1 MASIQDLPDEIIL
14 KIIYFLNIKDLVKFG
29 RVSKRIRRII
39 SDKSVWQKINLSKCS
54 PECRGY
60 YIDLPTDLVKMVIE
74 NGCKYLSLRYMKLGP
89 ASMGSEGDL
98 KLNGSSSLIYL
109 DLENCEANVKI
120 FEEILASC
128 HSLQKLSM
136 SSEGQRICERKSLT
150 SNMIRSIWYQNGHA
164 LQTLNLS
171 YCEGLDLE
179 SIQKITKNC
188 VELKNIDLFGT
199 HLSKDSINFLVSNLT
214 PNVEKI
220 HLGRLWDLKD
230 EHLKALV
237 VRCNKLSV
245 LNLQRTEITNNSLN
259 HIVENLQQTL
269 EKLDVY
275 GCYGITYA
283 KLVTLK
289 SMPKLKDLRSMGT
302 YGPYEKEHLKN
313 VMPFVRF
320 NDRITADEKELCPTD
335 GIWDVEAKQLEFQ
348 YQNLPINDWPS
359 LVDP

>member
-1 MASIQDLPDEIIL
+1 MASIQDLPDEITL

-29 RVSKRIRRII
+29 CVSKRMRRIRNDQ
-39 SDKSVWQKINLSKCS
+39 SLWQKINLSKCS
-54 PECRGY
+54 SEQRGY
-60 YIDLPTDLVKMVIE
+60 YIDIPTDLVKMVLE

-98 KLNGSSSLIYL
+98 LLDGSSSLIYL
-109 DLENCEANVKI
+109 DLENCEANLKT

-136 SSEGQRICERKSLT
+136 SSKGQINFLT
-150 SNMIRSIWYQNGHA
+150 SNMIRSIGYQNGHA

-171 YCEGLDLE
+171 YCVGLDLE
-179 SIQKITKNC
+179 SIQKITKHC
-188 VELKNIDLFGT
+188 VELKNIAIFST
-199 HLSKDSINFLVSNLT
+199 HLSKDSINFLVTNLT

-220 HLGRLWDLKD
+220 DLGCVSYLKD

-245 LNLQRTEITNNSLN
+245 LNLQHTLITNNSLN
-259 HIVENLQQTL
+259 HIAENLQQTL

-275 GCYGITYA
+275 SCYGITYD
-283 KLVTLK
+283 KLNILK
-289 SMPKLKDLRSMGT
+289 SMPKLKELRFIGT
-302 YGPYEKEHLKN
+302 YSGEKEHLKN

-348 YQNLPINDWPS
+348 FQDLPINDWPS